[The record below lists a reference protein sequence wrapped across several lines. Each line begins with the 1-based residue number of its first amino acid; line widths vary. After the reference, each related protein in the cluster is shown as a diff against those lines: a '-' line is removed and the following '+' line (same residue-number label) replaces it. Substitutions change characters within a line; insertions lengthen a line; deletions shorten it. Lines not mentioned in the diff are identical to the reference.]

1 MTKRS
6 ADFKHHPEW
15 SMSRFWS
22 FIRSALR
29 AAWLKYP
36 VRYKVLDSAKVKY
49 DGPDKR
55 TKWLYR
61 CNVCKSLVKSKEIQ
75 VDHLIDAGSLK
86 DYSDLPGFVERLFC
100 GEEHL
105 QAICVPCHKKLTQE
119 RKK

>member
-15 SMSRFWS
+15 SISRFWS
-22 FIRSALR
+22 FVRSALR

-61 CNVCKSLVKSKEIQ
+61 CNVCNSLVKSKDIQ
-75 VDHLIDAGSLK
+75 VDHLVDAGSLK